1 MKREGQIE
9 FGRADYWRRRKSIS
23 CKSVNNWLPRGEGDK
38 INEEFSVAYI
48 QKLFIA
54 CLISE
59 PRIMRLPVY

>member
-9 FGRADYWRRRKSIS
+9 FVRADYCRSRKGIS

-38 INEEFSVAYI
+38 INEEFLEAYI
-48 QKLFIA
+48 HKLFIV